1 MSFANPLGLL
11 GLLSLPVIVGIHLYH
26 LRYKPLVVAGMHL
39 WGAEVE
45 VRAAGRRRDRLP
57 ITATL
62 LLELLAALLLSLAL
76 ARPSFGAIG
85 TAEHL
90 IVVLD
95 DSASMM
101 ATPSDGENFRH
112 TAIVELKKR
121 AKSLRRGS
129 VVTLILTGRR
139 PTMLA
144 GPAVSWEKA
153 EQELDNWQPSAAQ
166 HAFQPAWDL
175 AAQLA
180 DKSGRVLFLT
190 DHAPP
195 KNSTVP
201 KQMEVVWVGRPLEN
215 VAISAARWSFDSKA
229 VTGRVFLRVGNFG
242 RKTARVTIRGQSKGE
257 AVFRGTAVV
266 EPGQSV
272 PFEKSDLAGGL
283 GEMKITVTSDGDG
296 LSIDDAVTLVEPK
309 VRSLMAAI
317 TLTQED
323 IASRVVRRV
332 LDEIPDLQYGPVD
345 QAHLLIEP
353 AGTLPPSRRDLWWL
367 GIGPLDRSEAARKQA
382 AKTKTNPDDNPF
394 ILDKRHP
401 LLEGV
406 VLGGIDWRGAQPIE
420 LDVAP
425 IIGDGRHPLLSQLNG
440 TRTTA
445 YLLNIDFAISNLADS
460 PDWPILLA
468 NLVELRRDALP
479 GLRRWNY
486 RLDEQIRFRLY
497 ENNNSP
503 AAKADAD
510 RELVLKH
517 GSKTRPVARTAIVEL
532 PPLNEVGV
540 YDIRDGEESIGRFA
554 LNFFDA
560 DESKLTGLSSGSR
573 KAGAEK
579 PATGFLLDNPYTWL
593 IMLAIVIV
601 LATVFADWFVL
612 RPRRATSKYSS

>member
-1 MSFANPLGLL
+1 
-11 GLLSLPVIVGIHLYH
+11 
-26 LRYKPLVVAGMHL
+26 MHL

-45 VRAAGRRRDRLP
+45 VRTAGRRRDRLP

-101 ATPSDGENFRH
+101 ATPTAGESFRE
-112 TAIVELKKR
+112 TAIAELKKR
-121 AKSLRRGS
+121 ATSLRRGS

-153 EQELDNWQPSAAQ
+153 EKELDGWKPSAAQ

-190 DHAPP
+190 DHAPS
-195 KNSTVP
+195 KNSAVP

-215 VAISAARWSFDSKA
+215 VAISAARWSFDSKSLK
-229 VTGRVFLRVGNFG
+229 GSLFLRVGNFG
-242 RKTARVTIRGQSKGE
+242 RKTANVTIRGQAKGE
-257 AVFRGTAVV
+257 GIFKGTAVI

-283 GEMKITVTSDGDG
+283 GEMTVTVTSDGDG

-309 VRSLMAAI
+309 VRSLTAAI
-317 TLTQED
+317 TLAETEM
-323 IASRVVRRV
+323 ASRVVRRV
-332 LDEIPDLQYGPVD
+332 LDEIPDLQYGAVD
-345 QAHLLIEP
+345 EAHLLIEA
-353 AGTLPPSRRDLWWL
+353 AGELPPSRRDLWWL

-382 AKTKTNPDDNPF
+382 AKTKLNPEDNPF

-401 LLEGV
+401 LMDGV
-406 VLGGIDWRGAQPIE
+406 VLGGIDWRGSQPVE
-420 LDVAP
+420 FDVAP

-460 PDWPILLA
+460 PDWPILLD

-497 ENNNSP
+497 DSNSSP

-517 GSKTRPVARTAIVEL
+517 GRKTRPVARTAIVEL
-532 PPLNEVGV
+532 PPLSEVGV
-540 YDIRDGEESIGRFA
+540 YDIRDGDESIGRFA

-560 DESKLTGLSSGSR
+560 EESKMTGLSSGSR
-573 KAGAEK
+573 KAGSEK
-579 PATGFLLDNPYTWL
+579 PATGFLLDNPYTLL
-593 IMLAIVIV
+593 IMLAIAIV
-601 LATVFADWFVL
+601 LAAVFADWFVL
-612 RPRRATSKYSS
+612 RPRTATSALKR